1 MTREPPFQP
10 DRPRTWQK
18 PGRTRTVT
26 LALLLATLAGLGFP
40 AAWGQE
46 PATASEDE
54 ETPFVPMPTPE
65 TPEHVTGSGRYPID
79 TVDPRDKTFEAID
92 LASELPGNMNE
103 NQVTALADKLA
114 TLSAEERAF
123 LESAEARRYLGDL
136 EGTLEELEEIGQ
148 EDLRAYVQ
156 ALMEVERIRVYTE
169 GEDAPNIPLNT
180 DSERFNAWRLE
191 RPRSLDPKREDGPIQ
206 LGRYGGEG
214 GPPTFGGLP
223 LALTQADLVA
233 GEVDVAVLGAPLNMG
248 SRWRDSGRIATTDL
262 RLLGRPI
269 GERDQYVQVSAGSVL
284 NIVDYGD
291 VAVDNEST
299 ERSMQHVREIVREIA
314 ETGAVPFIVGGDH
327 SLSYPNVA
335 ALADVYGKEQVSVI
349 HFDSHY
355 DAWWGWDAHLIGH
368 GYPVYRLINE
378 GHVRAADY
386 IQMGLRASGPD
397 KSGFKWM
404 RENGMRFHTM
414 AEIER
419 RGWDAVL
426 DRVVAEASEE
436 GRKLHISFDIDVL
449 DPAFT
454 VGTGT
459 PVPGGLTMREGISI
473 VRRLCAE
480 SNVVGFDLVELH
492 PYLDPTYQTTL
503 ASAHIIK
510 ACLTGIAMN
519 REGLTDPHYLS
530 PLASEHALDN
540 YYGDQQTYLDATRAE
555 EEANDAEE
563 ESGTETPDTADSQST
578 AGDGEG

>member
-1 MTREPPFQP
+1 MGNGDAMTREPPFQD
-10 DRPRTWQK
+10 DRPRTRHIA
-18 PGRTRTVT
+18 GRGLPLTM
-26 LALLLATLAGLGFP
+26 ALLLATLAGLGLP
-40 AAWGQE
+40 AAWAQE
-46 PATASEDE
+46 PEAASEDE
-54 ETPFVPMPTPE
+54 DTPFVPMPTPE
-65 TPEHVTGSGRYPID
+65 TPEHVTGSDRYPID
-79 TVDPRDKTFEAID
+79 TADPRDKVFEPI
-92 LASELPGNMNE
+92 ELPDE
-103 NQVTALADKLA
+103 VADKLA
-114 TLSAEERAF
+114 TLSGEERAF

-136 EGTLEELEEIGQ
+136 EKTLEELEELEPDEVQ
-148 EDLRAYVQ
+148 PYVQ
-156 ALMEVERIRVYTE
+156 ALMDVERVRVYNE

-180 DSERFNAWRLE
+180 DSERFNAWRLV
-191 RPRSLDPKREDGPIQ
+191 RPRSLDPKRKDGPIK
-206 LGRYGGEG
+206 LGRYGGEY

-233 GEVDVAVLGAPLNMG
+233 GEVDAAVLGAPLNMG
-248 SRWRDSGRIATTDL
+248 SGWRDSGRIATTDL
-262 RLLGRPI
+262 RLLGFPI
-269 GERDQYVQVSAGSVL
+269 GDRDQYVQVNAGSVL

-355 DAWWGWDAHLIGH
+355 DAWWGWSAHLIGH

-397 KSGFKWM
+397 KSGFRWM

-530 PLASEHALDN
+530 PLASEHALDD
-540 YYGDQQTYLDATRAE
+540 YYGDQQQFLEATRKEEEQAE
-555 EEANDAEE
+555 ENAEA
-563 ESGTETPDTADSQST
+563 ESEPDTARAENGAS
-578 AGDGEG
+578 GDDN